1 MALATLLKRIQRDRE
16 EQLKHKEED
25 TSKIM
30 LRNSNL
36 VRDIQ
41 LKQTAE
47 ERKTSQF
54 LKFALGK
61 REIKTEEEIKQQIKT
76 SGYNPGQDPLMGRI
90 QRKYNPQIS

>member
-1 MALATLLKRIQRDRE
+1 
-16 EQLKHKEED
+16 
-25 TSKIM
+25 M

-61 REIKTEEEIKQQIKT
+61 REIKTEEEIK
-76 SGYNPGQDPLMGRI
+76 
-90 QRKYNPQIS
+90 